1 MERKLFEELTK
12 SVKQAG
18 AIARG
23 ERKPARKHAYSAT
36 RLQAIREKAELS
48 QAQFA
53 RLLNVSVR
61 TLQNWEQD
69 RREPTGPA
77 KALLRIVEQEPELAL
92 RALGQ
97 SDSPA
102 RVVRYATRS
111 SVRVGALK
119 GQIPAEVMD
128 TVEKPLSKREVK
140 RLFGGAIEP

>member
-23 ERKPARKHAYSAT
+23 ERKASRRYSYSPS
-36 RLQAIREKAELS
+36 RVQAVREKAQLS

-61 TLQNWEQD
+61 TLQNWEQA

-77 KALLRIVEQEPELAL
+77 KALLCIVEKEPAVAL
-92 RALGQ
+92 RALMQ
-97 SDSPA
+97 PD
-102 RVVRYATRS
+102 RS
-111 SVRVGALK
+111 
-119 GQIPAEVMD
+119 
-128 TVEKPLSKREVK
+128 
-140 RLFGGAIEP
+140 